1 MIASWDGEGERHVLH
16 LEDLHGEI
24 WGGERC
30 NQHFFPALVDPA
42 TLYVKSSQI
51 SQHLDKGGEREERG
65 GVGGKERDLA
75 KVSSSCDSF

>member
-16 LEDLHGEI
+16 LEGLHGEV
-24 WGGERC
+24 WGGEGC

-51 SQHLDKGGEREERG
+51 SQHLDGGGGERGKGSRGNGERI
-65 GVGGKERDLA
+65 
-75 KVSSSCDSF
+75 